1 MGVCCCL
8 ESQHDLIWERW
19 VIQMDG
25 ARPYQSTV
33 TQSHWDRKDVGEQEQ
48 QSGSIF
54 TDSLDSM

>member
-1 MGVCCCL
+1 MGGCCCP

-25 ARPYQSTV
+25 ARPYHSTV
-33 TQSHWDRKDVGEQEQ
+33 TQSNWDRKDGGEQEQ